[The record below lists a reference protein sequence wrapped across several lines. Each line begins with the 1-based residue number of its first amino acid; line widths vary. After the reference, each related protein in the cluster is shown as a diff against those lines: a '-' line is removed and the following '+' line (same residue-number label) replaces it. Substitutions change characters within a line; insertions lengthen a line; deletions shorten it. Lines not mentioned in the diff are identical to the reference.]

1 MIKNQ
6 LYELDNINH
15 HKTIY
20 GFLLSQEKKKDKEPR
35 YYPNEKQYPVEAFE
49 IS

>member
-1 MIKNQ
+1 MNWIAKIITK
-6 LYELDNINH
+6 LFMAFYLV
-15 HKTIY
+15 KK
-20 GFLLSQEKKKDKEPR
+20 KKKDKEPR